1 MKKLFILIFI
11 LAPVLAVSQ
20 DNVPKYEFRGTWIA
34 TVINLDWPQSGGLAP
49 RFQKSDLINK
59 LNKLDELGINI
70 VFFQIRTEGDAL
82 YDSPIEPWSKYLTG
96 EEGKAPEPYW
106 DPLTFVIEEAHKR
119 GMELHAW
126 LNPYR
131 AMRTIPSDF
140 SQKVSANTNKD
151 VYEIDESLKPFL
163 LKEGDNKKNKFPG
176 TTQRDEKHVSN
187 THPEWL
193 MVMNQNIAIFDPGLP
208 EVIEYNIDVVMDV
221 VNRYDVD
228 GIHFDDYFYPYPP
241 NHMASNDNESLDDS
255 TFIKYP
261 RGFTDKDDWRR
272 NNIDIFVEMLH
283 DSIQVVKPWVKFGIS
298 PFGIW
303 KSGTPDGI
311 SGMNAYEVIYGDGI
325 EWLQEQT
332 IDYVTP
338 QLYWE
343 FNRFGPFGQDYGAL
357 SDWWA
362 DSAAANDRHIYPG
375 HGLYRSDANTYSGN
389 TLFNA
394 NEIPKQ
400 LRHNREN
407 TKIQGSV
414 FFREKNL
421 TGFSSKGFADSLR
434 NNFYKYD
441 ALQPIMEW
449 KSLTTPDSP
458 ENLIVSRSSEQGYIF
473 DISWDKPSGEQ
484 ISKVSNSGHVDSLI
498 KYAVYRVDSGSDPD
512 EVQEMEKY
520 YNLIAVTGETTYRDA
535 TPPSE
540 NGYWYF
546 VTTVSRNNVESEPT
560 QSAEGG
566 VVVSNENDALDVPDR
581 FSLAQNYPNPFNP
594 STEIAFVIPESGAT
608 TLKVYDILGR
618 EVKTLINKKLAS
630 GAHSVSF
637 DASSFASGIYIY
649 RLSSG
654 NSTLIKR
661 MTLIK

>member
-1 MKKLFILIFI
+1 MIPRVKNVLLIALFLCSISPSLYGQQNN
-11 LAPVLAVSQ
+11 L
-20 DNVPKYEFRGTWIA
+20 KYETRGVWIA
-34 TVINLDWPQSGGLAP
+34 TVINLDWPSSP
-49 RFQKSDLINK
+49 RLSVALHKEDLTNKIQKLKEN
-59 LNKLDELGINI
+59 GINTI
-70 VFFQIRTEGDAL
+70 FFQIRSEGDAL
-82 YDSPIEPWSKYLTG
+82 YQSDIEPWSKYLTN
-96 EEGKAPEPYW
+96 EEGTAPSPLW
-106 DPLTFVIEEAHKR
+106 DPLQYAIDEAHKR

-131 AMRTIPSDF
+131 AMRIVPSDF
-140 SQKVSANTNKD
+140 TQKRIDTN
-151 VYEIDESLKPFL
+151 IDESLAPFL
-163 LKEGDNKKNKFPG
+163 EKEFTNRNFKYKG
-176 TTQRDEKHVSN
+176 TTERDSLHIANKN
-187 THPEWL
+187 PDWL
-193 MVMNQNIAIFDPGLP
+193 IVTKGNDPAIAFMDPGLQS
-208 EVIEYNIDVVMDV
+208 VIDYNLKVMMDV
-221 VNRYDVD
+221 VNRYDID
-228 GIHFDDYFYPYPP
+228 GIHFDDYFYPYPQ
-241 NHMASNDNESLDDS
+241 NHLGLSDVTEALDDS
-255 TFIKYP
+255 SFAINP

-272 NNIDIFVEMLH
+272 DNVDVFVETLH

-303 KSGTPDGI
+303 KSGTPIGI
-311 SGMNAYEVIYGDGI
+311 FGLSAYDTIYGDAI
-325 EWLQEQT
+325 AWLQNGT
-332 IDYVTP
+332 VDYIAP

-343 FNRFGPFGQDYGAL
+343 FGGGQDYAKL
-357 SDWWA
+357 ANWWA
-362 DSAAANDRHIYPG
+362 EQANEYDRH
-375 HGLYRSDANTYSGN
+375 LYTGNAAYRADPNTGGSRGDYS
-389 TLFNA
+389 A
-394 NEIPKQ
+394 NEIPRQ
-400 LRHNREN
+400 IRFNRN
-407 TKIQGSV
+407 NADIKGNIL
-414 FFREKNL
+414 FRMRNL
-421 TGFSSKGFADSLR
+421 TNFNTRGLSDSLKS
-434 NNFYKYD
+434 NLNKFA
-441 ALQPIMEW
+441 ALPPIMNW
-449 KSLTTPDSP
+449 KNQTKPNAP
-458 ENLIVSRSSEQGYIF
+458 ENLAVSRSGEAEYIF
-473 DISWDKPSGEQ
+473 EISWDKPSGEQ
-484 ISKVSNSGHVDSLI
+484 ISKVSNSGHIDSLI

-637 DASSFASGIYIY
+637 DASSLASGIYIY